1 MVFIFI
7 YRFVLQ
13 FLCFVCR
20 SIQPVAFEEL
30 YHSLVSCC
38 CQFRND
44 SKSAEDVYTVFSC
57 DLLQSDCGIGIFQL
71 AVVGKQPAFF
81 QQLSAFLVVDV
92 DDPDLQF

>member
-7 YRFVLQ
+7 YGFVLQ
-13 FLCFVCR
+13 LLCFVCC
-20 SIQPVAFEEL
+20 SVQPVAFEEL
-30 YHSLVSCC
+30 YHVLVSCC
-38 CQFRND
+38 CQFRNYNT
-44 SKSAEDVYTVFSC
+44 SAEDVYAVFSC

-71 AVVGKQPAFF
+71 AVVGEQPALF